1 MTRDETKV
9 IIRAMKE
16 SYPNFNPKDLTGTVD
31 VWSQMLIDYDYKNIS
46 KALQKYILSDSS
58 GFAPSIGQIVGLID
72 MPISREP
79 LEAWSL
85 VRKAICNGTYHS
97 EEEFA
102 KLPAE
107 IQTAIGSAA
116 NLKEMAQMDVDVVES
131 VEQSH
136 FIRSYQT
143 VLKRLDEER
152 RLPNQF
158 KSYTQQIAEKIQEH
172 KAIEVKEEVTEE
184 PVKVDDNRES
194 LTEMVKQRME
204 KRKREREIGSQDKWR
219 DIHTEDEGDTKRQAS
234 I

>member
-1 MTRDETKV
+1 MTRDETKLIVRV
-9 IIRAMKE
+9 ITE
-16 SYPNFNPKDLTGTVD
+16 SYPNFNPRDLSGTVNI
-31 VWSQMLIDYDYKNIS
+31 WSQMLLDYEYKDIS

-72 MPISREP
+72 APISKEP

-136 FIRSYQT
+136 FIRSYQA
-143 VLKRLDEER
+143 VIKRMDEEKR
-152 RLPNQF
+152 IPEKYR
-158 KSYTQQIAEKIQEH
+158 SYTAQIAQKIQDH
-172 KAIEVKEEVTEE
+172 KAIEVKEEKIE
-184 PVKVDDNRES
+184 PIKVDLNRES
-194 LTEMVKQRME
+194 LVDLVE
-204 KRKREREIGSQDKWR
+204 RKIKERRNEVS
-219 DIHTEDEGDTKRQAS
+219 
-234 I
+234 